1 MPKVSE
7 AHREARRDEILAAA
21 LRAFSVKGYQR
32 TSMADVIAESGLS
45 AGAIYG
51 HFDGKRE
58 LFLGVIQGVLGQR
71 REELAEAIRQ
81 GPPPSPGEALTV
93 LVRGM
98 VGSGVDV
105 RLLVQIWG
113 EATIEP
119 EIRQIVDEAA
129 EILKAGMTDALRAW
143 FTAHPDRAPGG
154 VDAAVTRLLPVM
166 IALGQ
171 GFMLQ
176 RVLFDDF
183 DDEAYLE
190 TVRDVLPH

>member
-58 LFLGVIQGVLGQR
+58 LFLGVVQGVLGR
-71 REELAEAIRQ
+71 RRAELDDAVRQ
-81 GPPPSPGEALTV
+81 MPPPSPGEALAV
-93 LVRGM
+93 LMRG
-98 VGSGVDV
+98 VIASGVDV
-105 RLLVQIWG
+105 RLLVQIWA
-113 EATIEP
+113 EATVEP
-119 EIRQIVDEAA
+119 EIRQIVDAA
-129 EILKAGMTDALRAW
+129 ADILREGLSGALRVW

-154 VDAAVTRLLPVM
+154 VEAEVTRLLPVM
-166 IALGQ
+166 IALAQ

-183 DDEAYLE
+183 DGEAYLE